1 MPSFA
6 RRGAPLRDQD
16 GRRLRRFFFLLTGCG
31 SRRTGTAASTVS
43 GSAPPCPPR
52 FLRTRAKRSAKMLP
66 IAPIFSAA
74 YAGLPGVRR

>member
-1 MPSFA
+1 MAIPFNA
-6 RRGAPLRDQD
+6 VVLRTPRDQD

-43 GSAPPCPPR
+43 GWVPPWSPR
-52 FLRTRAKRSAKMLP
+52 FFLTRAKRSAKMLP

-74 YAGLPGVRR
+74 